1 MDRSVGGS
9 TWSMRHRSDS
19 ISVMY
24 GERATASNP
33 LFSNIARSTGGN
45 GRCVA
50 SNRIHRSS
58 NKLFQCFAKRG
69 WKVRFEFLS
78 FCTFLF
84 FFFFFFI
91 FSTRC
96 SWLCFVNSVAR
107 IRDNSLTKFFLLK
120 KKTTLPYSIYI
131 HTRGTREYLYL
142 AKIEDL
148 WRGRFPFARP
158 YAKPP
163 TRAVSRTQIVERKK
177 ERKEGSSRFNPPSSP
192 CLSKRC
198 PTTRLER
205 VVRLENRRKNRDRKA
220 AREISVSPT
229 RVCISMHTPR
239 GILIGMR

>member
-1 MDRSVGGS
+1 
-9 TWSMRHRSDS
+9 MRHRSDS

-33 LFSNIARSTGGN
+33 LFSNVARSTGGN

-84 FFFFFFI
+84 FFFFFFFFFI

-107 IRDNSLTKFFLLK
+107 IRDNSLTKFFFLK

-131 HTRGTREYLYL
+131 HTRDTGISLSRKDWGSLER
-142 AKIEDL
+142 KISFCTPIRQAAHA
-148 WRGRFPFARP
+148 RGISHADR
-158 YAKPP
+158 
-163 TRAVSRTQIVERKK
+163 RKK